1 MTPEYTWEYN
11 PNTKIGY
18 LKLSE
23 AQVATTVTAV
33 EDKIFFDKDKDGN
46 IIGIEILL

>member
-1 MTPEYTWEYN
+1 MTPEYTWKYN
-11 PNTKIGY
+11 PDTKVGY

-33 EDKIFFDKDKDGN
+33 EDKIFLDKDKDGN
-46 IIGIEILL
+46 IIGIEILI